1 MAFKDNRD
9 YIKALAENNELVTVE
24 QEVDWDLEVG
34 AILRRI
40 YETGGPA
47 ALFQKVKDYP
57 GHRMVGAL
65 VSSYKKLAIA
75 LGLDP
80 ATPIRALQDY
90 YLEKME
96 APGIEPVLVDKAS
109 APCKQNTLLGDDADL
124 FKLPAPMIYD
134 GQGGRYIGTWHV
146 VVTEDP
152 DTHEPNW
159 GTYRQMAWDGK
170 TIAAMIFPFS
180 GAGRVFHGK
189 YVPKNQPMPFA
200 TVIGLEPIC
209 CMAGVTATDIPEPE
223 YAGRFRGEP
232 VELVKCETSDLQVP
246 AYAEII
252 IEGELV
258 PGVSL
263 EEGPFG
269 EYSGHSTGLRS
280 GKIVCRVKAITHR
293 DNSILTL
300 SPLGYPVDETHLIFS
315 FTMASEGKK
324 FLQREKL
331 PIKDVFVIPESAGH
345 CLAVSVEHTSSV
357 IPHRI
362 AHTCWNNLG
371 PWCPPYVV
379 VVDAD
384 IDVFDL
390 KDVLYAIV
398 QRCHPI
404 RGIRSNTWPL
414 FAQPICPFSSPAE
427 RREGPQARA
436 LFDCTFPA
444 EWSREVDRPFLVRFD
459 TVYPKEIQERVLQ
472 NWQNYGFKD

>member
-1 MAFKDNRD
+1 M
-9 YIKALAENNELVTVE
+9 T
-24 QEVDWDLEVG
+24 
-34 AILRRI
+34 
-40 YETGGPA
+40 
-47 ALFQKVKDYP
+47 
-57 GHRMVGAL
+57 GAL
-65 VSSYKKLAIA
+65 VSSYKRLATA

-80 ATPIRALQDY
+80 ASSIRALQDY
-90 YLEKME
+90 YLEKM
-96 APGIEPVLVDKAS
+96 ATPGIKPVLVDKAA
-109 APCKQNTLLGDDADL
+109 APCKQNILLGDDADL

-134 GQGGRYIGTWHV
+134 GQGGRYIGTWHAV
-146 VVTEDP
+146 ITEDP
-152 DTHEPNW
+152 DTREPNW

-180 GAGRVFHGK
+180 GAGKVFHSK

-200 TVIGLEPIC
+200 TAIGMEPIC
-209 CMAGVTATDIPEPE
+209 HMSAVTATDIPEPE

-246 AYAEII
+246 AYAEIV

-280 GKIVCRVKAITHR
+280 SGMENGKIVCRVKAITHR
-293 DNSILTL
+293 DNPIFTL

-315 FTMASEGKK
+315 FTMASEARM

-331 PIKDVFVIPESAGH
+331 PIIDVFIPPQAASN
-345 CLAVSVEHTSSV
+345 CLAVSVEHTSSI

-371 PWCPPYVV
+371 PWCPPHIV

-390 KDVLYAIV
+390 KDVFFAMM

-404 RGIRSNTWPL
+404 RGIRTDTWPV
-414 FAQPICPFSSPAE
+414 FPQPICSFSSPAE
-427 RREGPQARA
+427 RREGPLARA
-436 LFDCTFPA
+436 LYDCTFPP
-444 EWSREVDRPFLVRFD
+444 EWSKEVDRPFPVRFT
-459 TVYPKEIQERVLQ
+459 TVYPKEIQERVLR
-472 NWQNYGFKD
+472 NWHKYGFKE